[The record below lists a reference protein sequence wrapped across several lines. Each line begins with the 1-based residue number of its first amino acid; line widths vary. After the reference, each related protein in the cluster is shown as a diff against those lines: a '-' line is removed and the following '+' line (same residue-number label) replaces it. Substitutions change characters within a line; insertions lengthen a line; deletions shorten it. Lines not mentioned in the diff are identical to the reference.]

1 VLTQDFQDIWR
12 TLQASAMPGT
22 IFFVAFCSLHCV
34 PLGVCVCVC
43 VCLRVSTRTSQRLC
57 VCHWLESGHRVNV

>member
-43 VCLRVSTRTSQRLC
+43 LRVSTRTSQRLC
-57 VCHWLESGHRVNV
+57 VCHWLESGHCVNV